1 MSEKFCNECGLPF
14 AEREELHGRIVLA
27 RKEAEAAGS
36 LMLDVQQDSIVLRT
50 DREALVRY
58 VRAKRSLRVSY
69 LNPPDDKELE
79 EVLEAYEA
87 LSQELRDEISEN
99 LTTPAK

>member
-58 VRAKRSLRVSY
+58 VRANNEFYGRWPAQIRSAWE
-69 LNPPDDKELE
+69 ELPE
-79 EVLEAYEA
+79 
-87 LSQELRDEISEN
+87 ELREEISE
-99 LTTPAK
+99 